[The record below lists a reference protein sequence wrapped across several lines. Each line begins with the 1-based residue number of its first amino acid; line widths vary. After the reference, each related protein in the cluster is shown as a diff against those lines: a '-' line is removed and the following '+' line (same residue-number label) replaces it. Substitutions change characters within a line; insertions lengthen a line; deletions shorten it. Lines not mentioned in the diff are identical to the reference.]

1 MLQNTGSQ
9 SSLYS
14 WIFFISNI
22 FHASDIPLFRPNLRD
37 FAVCST
43 LRVMASPQACNFDL
57 RDSADAI
64 HVKNDP
70 QSVCGGGGG
79 SEANSNVTSR

>member
-1 MLQNTGSQ
+1 MDF
-9 SSLYS
+9 
-14 WIFFISNI
+14 FFISNI

-37 FAVCST
+37 FAVCSA

-64 HVKNDP
+64 HVRNDP
-70 QSVCGGGGG
+70 QSVCVRGE
-79 SEANSNVTSR
+79 SETNSNVTSR